1 MYLSVTHW
9 PQGLAGLAAAL
20 LMIISSATLAQD
32 DVVIV
37 ITPSGESAVPIAV
50 VPFAW
55 NAQSANQEA
64 DLTQVVTNDL
74 SRSGQFRTLGMADMI
89 ERPYRV
95 ADVNYGT
102 WRRLNVDY
110 LVIGEVTDGELEGY
124 RIRIHLLNVTTGDS
138 LLSLEFTARAGG
150 LRYTAHHIADT
161 VYEKLLDVPGFF
173 RTRLVYVTR
182 AGEGNNTEFSL
193 MVADAD
199 GFSPK
204 PVVRSKEP
212 LLSPAWSPDARSVA
226 YVSFEKGSSSIYTQE
241 LASGQRQL
249 VASFKGINGAPAFS
263 PDGKKLALALSRSG
277 NLEIYVMDL
286 ATRRTVQLTRH
297 FGIDTEPAW
306 SADGKYV
313 LFTSDRGGRPQI
325 YRVEARSGAEP
336 ERVSRQGEYNARASM
351 SPDGS
356 QLVLVHGNNNNY
368 KIALLDTERNLLR
381 TISDGPL
388 DESPSFAP
396 NGRMVLYASR
406 RGSQGVLSAIPIF
419 GAAAAGQ
426 TAHQLIFADG
436 DIREPAWSPL
446 RQ

>member
-1 MYLSVTHW
+1 MTLLRKQWLTS
-9 PQGLAGLAAAL
+9 LLAALAL
-20 LMIISSATLAQD
+20 FVLAPAQSQD

-55 NAQSANQEA
+55 NAETAIGEA
-64 DLTQVVTNDL
+64 DVTKVVTDDL
-74 SRSGQFRTLGMADMI
+74 SRSGQFRALPMQDMI
-89 ERPYRV
+89 ERPSRI

-110 LVIGEVTDGELEGY
+110 IVIGEVTGGDALGY
-124 RIRIHLLNVTTGDS
+124 RIRMHLLNVTTGDA

-150 LRYTAHHIADT
+150 LRYASHHIADT

-182 AGEGNNTEFSL
+182 SGEGDSTEFSL

-199 GFSPK
+199 GYGPQ

-212 LLSPAWSPDARSVA
+212 LLSPTWAPDGKTVA
-226 YVSFEKGSSSIYTQE
+226 YVSFEKGNSSIYTQE

-249 VASFKGINGAPAFS
+249 VSSFKGINGAPAFS
-263 PDGKKLALALSRSG
+263 PDGRKLALALSRSG

-286 ATRRTVQLTRH
+286 ATRRTIQLTQH

-325 YRVEARSGAEP
+325 YQVEARSGAKP
-336 ERVSRQGEYNARASM
+336 ERVTRQGEYNARASM

-356 QLVLVHGNNNNY
+356 QLVLVHGNDNNY
-368 KIALLDTERNLLR
+368 KIALLDMERNLLR

-406 RGSQGVLSAIPIF
+406 RGSQGVLSAVPIF

-436 DIREPAWSPL
+436 DIREPAWSPI

>member
-1 MYLSVTHW
+1 MRKQW
-9 PQGLAGLAAAL
+9 LAVVLTVLA
-20 LMIISSATLAQD
+20 LAVLTPAQSQD

-55 NAQSANQEA
+55 NAETPMGEA
-64 DLTQVVTNDL
+64 DVTKVVTEDL
-74 SRSGQFRTLGMADMI
+74 SRSGQFRTLPMQDMI
-89 ERPYRV
+89 ERPSRIS
-95 ADVNYGT
+95 DVNYGT

-110 LVIGEVTDGELEGY
+110 IVIGEVTGSDTLGY
-124 RIRIHLLNVTTGDS
+124 RIRMHLLNVTTGDS

-150 LRYTAHHIADT
+150 LRYTSHHIADT

-182 AGEGNNTEFSL
+182 SGEGDNTEFSL

-199 GFSPK
+199 GHGPQ

-212 LLSPAWSPDARSVA
+212 LLSPTWAPDGQTVA
-226 YVSFEKGSSSIYTQE
+226 YVSFEKGNSSIYTQE

-249 VASFKGINGAPAFS
+249 VSSFKGINGAPAFS
-263 PDGKKLALALSRSG
+263 PDGRKLALALSRSG

-306 SADGKYV
+306 SQDGKSV
-313 LFTSDRGGRPQI
+313 FFTSDRGGRPQI
-325 YRVEARSGAEP
+325 YQVAARSGAEP
-336 ERVSRQGEYNARASM
+336 ERVTRQGEYNARASM

-356 QLVLVHGNNNNY
+356 QLVLVHGNDNNY

-406 RGSQGVLSAIPIF
+406 RGSQGVLSAVPIF

-426 TAHQLIFADG
+426 TAHQLLFADG
-436 DIREPAWSPL
+436 DIREPAWSPI